1 MPSCW
6 GVVHQPGA
14 TRVSSASSE
23 RRSAETLDWARK
35 TRASMGVRG
44 WQDRDEIWVVG
55 LDAARETT
63 MRYNWKL
70 DEFVATI
77 LISDINVKT
86 LGTRLRISLSGT
98 WKVRTR
104 SGPCDAKTTREQ
116 TVWSALSTAA
126 IKRGGRSY
134 REVGLAQFEAQAV
147 VQSVR
152 WCQRGRRIFS
162 RVWTGSIARSRRR
175 NETVPTECVSISSAC
190 VESMIDVSV
199 EV

>member
-1 MPSCW
+1 M
-6 GVVHQPGA
+6 
-14 TRVSSASSE
+14 R
-23 RRSAETLDWARK
+23 
-35 TRASMGVRG
+35 
-44 WQDRDEIWVVG
+44 IWVVE
-55 LDAARETT
+55 LDAARKTT

-77 LISDINVKT
+77 LITGIKVETS
-86 LGTRLRISLSGT
+86 GTRLRISPCGT

-116 TVWSALSTAA
+116 TVWSASSTPA
-126 IKRGGRSY
+126 IERGRDARYGCVGFLPFSRNCSISSGGGRIY
-134 REVGLAQFEAQAV
+134 REAGLAQFEALAV

-152 WCQRGRRIFS
+152 WCQRGRRIFT

-175 NETVPTECVSISSAC
+175 NETAPTECVSIGSAC
-190 VESMIDVSV
+190 PESMIDVSV